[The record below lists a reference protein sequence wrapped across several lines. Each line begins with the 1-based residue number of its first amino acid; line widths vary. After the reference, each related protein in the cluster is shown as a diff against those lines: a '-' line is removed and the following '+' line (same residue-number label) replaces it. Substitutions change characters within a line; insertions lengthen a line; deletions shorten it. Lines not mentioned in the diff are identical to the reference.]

1 MERIGI
7 RELNQHTSRYIARVK
22 AGETIEVTEHG
33 QLVARL
39 VPAQRGTSRLDQLIA
54 EGRVRP
60 ATRDPASLPPLTREV
75 DDGLNVAE
83 LLAADRENERF

>member
-7 RELNQHTSRYIARVK
+7 RELNQYTSRYIARVK

-39 VPAQRGTSRLDQLIA
+39 VPAPRGRSKLDQLIA

-60 ATRDPASLPPLTREV
+60 ATRDPSSLPPPVEDGSDVNLGDMIAAERE
-75 DDGLNVAE
+75 ASPW
-83 LLAADRENERF
+83 

>member
-33 QLVARL
+33 RLVARL
-39 VPAQRGTSRLDQLIA
+39 VPAPRGTSKLDQLIA
-54 EGRVRP
+54 EGRVQP
-60 ATRDPASLPPLTREV
+60 ATRDLESLPLPV
-75 DDGLNVAE
+75 DDGADVNVAE
-83 LLAADRENERF
+83 MIAAEREASPW